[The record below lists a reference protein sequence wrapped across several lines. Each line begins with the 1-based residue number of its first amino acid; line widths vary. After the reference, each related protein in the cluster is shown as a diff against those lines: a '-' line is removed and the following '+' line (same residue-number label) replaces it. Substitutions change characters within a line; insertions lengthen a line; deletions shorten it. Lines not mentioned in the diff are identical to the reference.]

1 MTSVIGLDYLDGF
14 ISLLDYL
21 GSVVIMSVSMS
32 MTMDDRMKMFTNY
45 LNKTNME
52 HKDYQYDGVKWCLQN
67 ELNTMPLHY
76 HASSGTGVRGGF
88 IADEMGLGKT
98 ILMIGLMYA
107 NFQSHTLIVLPP
119 ILIEQWA
126 KQIYKTTGHKP
137 LIYYGTY
144 IKNVTMTQLRK
155 APIVITS
162 YGILTFHK
170 RKSGEKRNGMDA
182 IDGIDGSLLHKIKW
196 DRVIC
201 DEAHHLKNRK
211 TARTISIRL
220 LQTNIIWLVSGTP
233 VQNNKREFYTLCD
246 IIGIPS
252 EFYKDRNQ
260 LKTLV
265 NTYVLKRT
273 KSQVGIELTNVQIE
287 KHDVCWNN
295 YYEMA
300 LAQELHTGLSFMK
313 PGSSDTGSGTKGLFR
328 GDIQQYLYDKK
339 GHLAMYLFAKQ
350 TLTYPKLVSKHIV
363 DRMDGMTNY
372 QLASYNTAIHSNSRL
387 EKVVSII
394 SQRIGNGCG
403 KLVFCHFR
411 EEIDEIVRQLRNKD
425 IERVAVFDGRITS
438 KQKRSELLKEKYD
451 VLLLQIN
458 TGCEGLNLQ
467 ENYSEVYFVT
477 PHWNPYVEEQ
487 AIARCH
493 RIGQT
498 QNVVVHTFAMLPFVE
513 ASDDGCH
520 TDHDEETICEDGG
533 CDSDSESNSES
544 DCDSNMYV
552 SNIDEYI
559 YQTQEKKR
567 CIVREII

>member
-1 MTSVIGLDYLDGF
+1 
-14 ISLLDYL
+14 
-21 GSVVIMSVSMS
+21 

-52 HKDYQYDGVKWCLQN
+52 HKDYQYDGVKWCLKN
-67 ELNTMPLHY
+67 ELNRMPLHY
-76 HASSGTGVRGGF
+76 HACSGNGVRGGF

-98 ILMIGLMYA
+98 IIMIGLMYA

-126 KQIYKTTGHKP
+126 KQIYKTTGHKA
-137 LIYYGTY
+137 LIYYGTNK
-144 IKNVTMTQLRK
+144 KNITMTQLRN

-162 YGILTFHK
+162 YGILTFHR
-170 RKSGEKRNGMDA
+170 RKSENGCRGGGMELVDS
-182 IDGIDGSLLHKIKW
+182 SLLHKIKW

-201 DEAHHLKNRK
+201 DEAHHLKNWNTDRN
-211 TARTISIRL
+211 ICIRL
-220 LQTNIIWLVSGTP
+220 LQTNIMWLVSGTP
-233 VQNNKREFYTLCD
+233 IQNNKREFYTLCD
-246 IIGIPS
+246 IIGIPR

-260 LKTLV
+260 LETLV

-273 KSQVGIELTNVQIE
+273 KSQVGIKLTNVQIE

-295 YYEMA
+295 YHEMA
-300 LAQELHTGLSFMK
+300 LSQELHDGLSFMK
-313 PGSSDTGSGTKGLFR
+313 SRGSGGGPFR
-328 GDIQQYLYDKK
+328 GDMQQHLYNKN

-350 TLTYPKLVSKHIV
+350 SFTCPKLVSKHIV
-363 DRMDGMTNY
+363 DQIDGMTNY
-372 QLASYNTAIHSNSRL
+372 QLASYNTAIHSSSRL

-403 KLVFCHFR
+403 KLVFCQFR

-438 KQKRSELLKEKYD
+438 KRKRSELLKEKYD
-451 VLLLQIN
+451 VLLLQID

-498 QNVVVHTFAMLPFVE
+498 QNVMVHTFAMLPFVE
-513 ASDDGCH
+513 TEDYGCH
-520 TDHDEETICEDGG
+520 TDHDDDENKDEDI
-533 CDSDSESNSES
+533 SDEFN
-544 DCDSNMYV
+544 DDANSNMFV
-552 SNIDEYI
+552 ANIDEYI